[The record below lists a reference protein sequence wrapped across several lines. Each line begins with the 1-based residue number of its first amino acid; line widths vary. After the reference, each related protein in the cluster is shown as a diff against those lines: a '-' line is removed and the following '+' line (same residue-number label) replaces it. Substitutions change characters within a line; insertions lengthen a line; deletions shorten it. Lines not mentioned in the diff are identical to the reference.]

1 MESKGVQMDE
11 YKGDANGTVQGSYV
25 NDEDFVDQH
34 DGTFNLARKYM
45 GTAADQHDMSVL
57 GRNQVLRVSILLAF
71 MPFAL
76 STDHRSMQ
84 RNFRFISIV
93 GFCSTLICTW
103 EVILA

>member
-1 MESKGVQMDE
+1 MESKGVKMDD
-11 YKGDANGTVQGSYV
+11 YKGDANGTVQASYV

-34 DGTFNLARKYM
+34 DGTFNLARKYI

-57 GRNQVLRVSILLAF
+57 GRDQVLRVSMLLTS
-71 MPFAL
+71 MPCAL
-76 STDHRSMQ
+76 FVDHPSIQ

>member
-1 MESKGVQMDE
+1 MDD
-11 YKGDANGTVQGSYV
+11 YKGPGNGTVQGSYV
-25 NDEDFVDQH
+25 NDDDFVDNN

-57 GRNQVLRVSILLAF
+57 GRNQVLRVSMLLTS

-76 STDHRSMQ
+76 SIDHLSVQ